1 MQEIKKEAELLKSK
15 LKLSRNKL
23 CETNKDIEI
32 FKNESTEK
40 RNKRIKHD
48 TVRLELRKEM
58 LNRADPL
65 RKSLMFIKPSKKSDV
80 SDSISKFEKL
90 KDEVRKY
97 RDEGN
102 EYFKK
107 ANEKENK
114 AKEYMNEAEE
124 YFNKAKKCIDKAK
137 EHRNKAEVFKDKVD
151 KATNTID
158 IIDENV
164 MVTKATN
171 TNDVLIK

>member
-15 LKLSRNKL
+15 LRLSRNKL
-23 CETNKDIEI
+23 CETNKDTEI

-114 AKEYMNEAEE
+114 AKEYMNKAEE
-124 YFNKAKKCIDKAK
+124 YFNKVK
-137 EHRNKAEVFKDKVD
+137 N
-151 KATNTID
+151 
-158 IIDENV
+158 
-164 MVTKATN
+164 
-171 TNDVLIK
+171 VLIRLKNIEIKQKYSRIK

>member
-15 LKLSRNKL
+15 LRLSRNKL
-23 CETNKDIEI
+23 CETNKDTEI

-90 KDEVRKY
+90 KDEVRKI
-97 RDEGN
+97 EMKVMN
-102 EYFKK
+102 TLKK
-107 ANEKENK
+107 LMKRRIK
-114 AKEYMNEAEE
+114 LK
-124 YFNKAKKCIDKAK
+124 
-137 EHRNKAEVFKDKVD
+137 
-151 KATNTID
+151 NT
-158 IIDENV
+158 
-164 MVTKATN
+164 
-171 TNDVLIK
+171 